1 MHFNSQFAA
10 SLHHVA
16 FESRDPLRLAEFYA
30 SAMQMEL
37 KFYKT
42 GEFRCEGP
50 SRRIII
56 LSGKSKR
63 LAYAGFAYESSH
75 SLDELRRHLEADGVA
90 LVKNP
95 SPYFETGAFAVRDP
109 DGNVICF
116 GIGKLENKKLSGLH
130 GAIQHLT
137 LATLNVQKI
146 VNFYQGKL
154 GFRLV
159 DRVLHSDGSLATA
172 FLTSNREHHTLACFK
187 SDLQGVD
194 HHSYEVGEW
203 NLIKDWCDHFSRLGI
218 EIVWG
223 PGRHGPGN
231 NLFAFIKDKDENWI
245 EISAE
250 LEKIFDRDVMDWPQ
264 EPRTLNKWGY
274 ALLRS

>member
-1 MHFNSQFAA
+1 MKVNFLLILFFIIFNNLNANAFPDKIKIKLDPKNFGKYQKNIFRAYVSDGNHIKERFKKWTDAKIITKDKDLRIKLRITGDWKDHLG
-10 SLHHVA
+10 SL
-16 FESRDPLRLAEFYA
+16 
-30 SAMQMEL
+30 
-37 KFYKT
+37 
-42 GEFRCEGP
+42 
-50 SRRIII
+50 SRRSMNVYSSI
-56 LSGKSKR
+56 LIKVIDDN
-63 LAYAGFAYESSH
+63 YEGMTRFKI
-75 SLDELRRHLEADGVA
+75 LL
-90 LVKNP
+90 P
-95 SPYFETGAFAVRDP
+95 
-109 DGNVICF
+109 
-116 GIGKLENKKLSGLH
+116 ENKKLSGLH

-137 LATLNVQKI
+137 LATLDVQKI

-203 NLIKDWCDHFSRLGI
+203 NLIRDWCDHFSRLGI